1 MNLQQRA
8 QAFLKLSR
16 FTGLEVSSQFLRQT
30 GIHFPE
36 AGIPVLHNL
45 AEGIFK
51 PKNDHYA
58 LTIWSRSA
66 AGHDQEVYPDI
77 FQPQPDGTWTME
89 YSAKSGSLD
98 SAVNQSLFAC
108 MRDSVPVLV
117 VVTSQPAGAPDGARY
132 KILGPAVI
140 EHFDY
145 STRRF
150 SLRGCSTLVA
160 THLLKNHSSVEASV
174 LHLRNQL
181 IMPFQVKED
190 RSPYETIRFSR
201 AEAFRQIILEEYRH
215 QCAVC
220 QSKFFLRQEKQEPLI
235 EADAVHIIPVKA
247 NGPDDPRN
255 GLSLCK
261 RHHWAF
267 DSGLFTITDVRTIK
281 VSPVVLKAERRRFD
295 LEEYEGESQV
305 SPSSKVCVPSELAL
319 HWHQKRIFRNA

>member
-1 MNLQQRA
+1 MDLQQRA

-51 PKNDHYA
+51 PKNANYA

-66 AGHDQEVYPDI
+66 AGHDQEIYPDI
-77 FQPQPDGTWTME
+77 FRPQRDGTWTME

-98 SAVNQSLFAC
+98 SAINKSLFAC

-117 VVTSQPAGAPDGARY
+117 IVTSQPAGAPGSAQY
-132 KILGPAVI
+132 KILGPAII
-140 EHFDY
+140 EHFD
-145 STRRF
+145 SSARRF

-160 THLLKNHSSVEASV
+160 THLLKNNTSVEASV

-181 IMPFQVKED
+181 IMPFQVKEE
-190 RSPYETIRFSR
+190 RSPYETIRLSR
-201 AEAFRQIILEEYRH
+201 EKAFRQIILEEYRH

-220 QSKFFLRQEKQEPLI
+220 QSKFLLRQQKEEPLI
-235 EADAVHIIPVKA
+235 EAEAAHIIPVKA
-247 NGPDDPRN
+247 YGPDDPRN

-261 RHHWAF
+261 RHHWTF
-267 DSGLFTITDVRTIK
+267 DIGLFTITDVRTIK
-281 VSPVVLKAERRRFD
+281 VSPIVLTAERRRFD

-305 SPSSKVCVPSELAL
+305 SPSSKVCIPSVRAL
-319 HWHQKRIFRNA
+319 HWHQKRVFRSS